1 LSTYHPV
8 SLWAPQNLN
17 ELPAVLPELRRRQAG
32 PRTLLD
38 HIEGSGAGFLDIASQ
53 EERFCNER
61 VARNRG
67 MRDTERLPDPVA
79 VEARV
84 LEGIDLDDE
93 QRKIGWG
100 EVAHIGAGAVV
111 GGVVIVRVLGGGH
124 DPIKKWRRRVFCVSK
139 A

>member
-8 SLWAPQNLN
+8 SLWAPQNLD
-17 ELPAVLPELRRRQAG
+17 ELPAILPELRRRQAG

-53 EERFCNER
+53 EERLRNER
-61 VARNRG
+61 VARDRG
-67 MRDTERLPDPVA
+67 MRDTERLPHPIA
-79 VEARV
+79 VKARV
-84 LEGIDLDDE
+84 LEGIDLDEE
-93 QRKIGWG
+93 QGKIGWG
-100 EVAHIGAGAVV
+100 EVAHVGAGAVV
-111 GGVVIVRVLGGGH
+111 GGVVIVRMLGGSH